1 MPLRGKRQ
9 SRWRRDRYVVTSCLT
24 AEHAGETDK
33 NGQKRILS
41 TLEILEP
48 GTICTETYMLL
59 SAFDNHNEC
68 VNMMQYLKT
77 RFVRALVAMV
87 TATQHLSKANFRFVP
102 LQDFSKPWT
111 DAELYVK
118 YGLTDDEI
126 QFVESMI
133 NDSLLFINLLFDS
146 IFSIRYLS

>member
-1 MPLRGKRQ
+1 
-9 SRWRRDRYVVTSCLT
+9 
-24 AEHAGETDK
+24 
-33 NGQKRILS
+33 
-41 TLEILEP
+41 
-48 GTICTETYMLL
+48 MLL

-133 NDSLLFINLLFDS
+133 KPID
-146 IFSIRYLS
+146 